1 MKINWM
7 AFFFVALFMG
17 IIPIS
22 SCVDQCN
29 GPCGCYPVYENQDF
43 SITTFSSET
52 LFRADRNFIV
62 DPNRYYFHQ
71 TLYKAFWV
79 SGLRELTENNRIQSS
94 SLFSQAAFACS
105 PASSFSVESL
115 KSIRLINKK
124 PIRVN
129 ENETLQ
135 EGDIINDKFIITLNF
150 QIERRIE
157 EFLKTNHRFQKN
169 ERLYL
174 KFTSKPD
181 NNIEI
186 MFDIEIE
193 VDNGTVYIFNSET
206 MKING
211 G

>member
-1 MKINWM
+1 MKRNWLTL
-7 AFFFVALFMG
+7 LFMALLLG
-17 IIPIS
+17 FIPIS

-29 GPCGCYPVYENQDF
+29 GPCGCYPVYENQEF
-43 SITTFSSET
+43 TITTFSTET
-52 LFRADRNFIV
+52 LFRADRNFLV
-62 DPNRYYFHQ
+62 DPNRFYFHQ

-79 SGLRELTENNRIQSS
+79 SGLRELTVNVKPHFN
-94 SLFSQAAFACS
+94 SLFSNSAYACS
-105 PASSFSVESL
+105 PAASFSEETL
-115 KSIRLINKK
+115 KTIRLINKK

-129 ENETLQ
+129 ENEFL
-135 EGDIINDKFIITLNF
+135 EIGDIINEKFILTQNF
-150 QIERRIE
+150 QMERKIVD
-157 EFLKTNHRFQKN
+157 FLSTNHRFQKN

-181 NNIEI
+181 SDIEI

-193 VDNGTVYIFNSET
+193 LDNGIVHIFNNET